1 MRSRIYGP
9 VAVASLLASAWCASG
24 VRAGTANTITMQVL
38 VTGYVDRGYTASG
51 IYTHPGTCAVDPR
64 VIPLGTYITIDG
76 LWTCHAEDTGGAVIG
91 YHVDVWVPTTAEAYA
106 ITGYRMATWSTPS
119 QQVLGYHAT
128 NPTVI
133 PTPTINAPPT
143 RYVPPVP
150 SPTSDAPPAF
160 TATPAAPPASPTPD
174 AASPARG
181 GYTRLYA
188 TPTPASGTGYSYSTA
203 PTATA
208 TPVPYGN
215 AGTTSSYST
224 PTVVPTYAPS
234 TDGSSQP
241 PQTSVPSA
249 ARGRGCHKVYWTQY
263 SGGVAYHYWRIV
275 CG

>member
-1 MRSRIYGP
+1 MRSRIFGP
-9 VAVASLLASAWCASG
+9 LAVVSLLASAWCASDA
-24 VRAGTANTITMQVL
+24 RAGTADTITMQVL

-64 VIPLGTYITIDG
+64 VIPLGAYITINSLG
-76 LWTCHAEDTGGAVIG
+76 TCHAEDTGGAVIG

-133 PTPTINAPPT
+133 PTPPVATPT
-143 RYVPPVP
+143 RDIPPVAT
-150 SPTSDAPPAF
+150 PTRDIPPAF
-160 TATPAAPPASPTPD
+160 TATPAALPASPTPD
-174 AASPARG
+174 ASSHSRG

-188 TPTPASGTGYSYSTA
+188 TPTPPAGGPGYSDPAT
-203 PTATA
+203 TA
-208 TPVPYGN
+208 TPVSHGN

-224 PTVVPTYAPS
+224 PTAVPTYAPS
-234 TDGSSQP
+234 TGDSSQP

-249 ARGRGCHKVYWTQY
+249 AQGRACHKIYWTQY
-263 SGGVAYHYWRIV
+263 SGGVAYRYWRIV

>member
-1 MRSRIYGP
+1 MRSRIFGP

-24 VRAGTANTITMQVL
+24 ARAGTADTITMQVL

-76 LWTCHAEDTGGAVIG
+76 IGTCHAEDTGGAVIG

-143 RYVPPVP
+143 RYVPPAAT
-150 SPTSDAPPAF
+150 PTRYVPPAF
-160 TATPAAPPASPTPD
+160 TATPPALVASATPD
-174 AASPARG
+174 ASSPPRG

-188 TPTPASGTGYSYSTA
+188 TPTPVGGISYSY

-215 AGTTSSYST
+215 TGTTSSYST
-224 PTVVPTYAPS
+224 PTAIPTYAS
-234 TDGSSQP
+234 TGGSAQP
-241 PQTSVPSA
+241 PQTVVPSA
-249 ARGRGCHKVYWTQY
+249 AQGRGCHKIYWTQY
-263 SGGVAYHYWRIV
+263 SGGVVYRYWRIV